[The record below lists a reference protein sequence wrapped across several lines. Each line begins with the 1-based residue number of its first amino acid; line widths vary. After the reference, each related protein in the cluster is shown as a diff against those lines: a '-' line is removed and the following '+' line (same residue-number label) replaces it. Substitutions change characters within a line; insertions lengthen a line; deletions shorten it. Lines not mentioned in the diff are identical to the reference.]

1 VSPPSPQSPQCTSD
15 ISPLFAKTVFGPTE
29 QARRKKLQDLNEQLK
44 VCTDA
49 GDWESATLVMEQLRS
64 RELRQTSLKIKKER
78 LDPTASIGDRADR
91 IERMFKVEKQLIRSL
106 AKVRSDMQL
115 LKRGSSAR

>member
-1 VSPPSPQSPQCTSD
+1 
-15 ISPLFAKTVFGPTE
+15 
-29 QARRKKLQDLNEQLK
+29 
-44 VCTDA
+44 
-49 GDWESATLVMEQLRS
+49 MEQLRS

-91 IERMFKVEKQLIRSL
+91 IDRMFKVEKQLIRSL